1 MVEWRGK
8 KKEPARSYVTQLAL
22 SSGCCLYDPR
32 RPWNCCLKSILAPTK
47 AEERGEQLSLAPET
61 TAWSFSPW
69 TSMLPVHECQA
80 HRHGVPTHNVT
91 QRPEDRKA
99 GHGQHTCGNWPAP
112 HRTHRAG
119 IRKRWGPNLWSDLQV
134 VSHTHAVGKK
144 DDFLPFSTLSV
155 FLSFSWTYICVTG
168 SHWQCFHEIWVLEIR
183 KKKSPPKCK
192 PRSHNNLFLKISLT
206 QKRNLY

>member
-32 RPWNCCLKSILAPTK
+32 RPWNCCLKSILAPIK
-47 AEERGEQLSLAPET
+47 AEERGEQLSIAPET

-99 GHGQHTCGNWPAP
+99 GHGQHTCGSWPAP
-112 HRTHRAG
+112 HRTA
-119 IRKRWGPNLWSDLQV
+119 Q
-134 VSHTHAVGKK
+134 
-144 DDFLPFSTLSV
+144 
-155 FLSFSWTYICVTG
+155 SWNKEEV
-168 SHWQCFHEIWVLEIR
+168 R
-183 KKKSPPKCK
+183 PK
-192 PRSHNNLFLKISLT
+192 PLKWFTSGVPYTCSGEEGRFPSL
-206 QKRNLY
+206 